1 MKPRQFLFD
10 LIMETRKLIYRSNDS
25 IESTIALLPNLKG
38 QGVESLVMEPMNS
51 GEYKAE
57 SYRTLINE
65 AHSMDIRVIQKATV
79 ESRSMINTICMAL
92 VQFFTLIITQGVD
105 AILFDNIGML
115 PRRNLKSIIYK
126 LKGLNPDFRIYG
138 SVAVNEKGL
147 IVLPEKLTLWERLY
161 YFFKGRTIGSV
172 SRRYSGLLDGMI
184 DETKLLTLK
193 VEAQKEESKS
203 IQLSVDDMVMN
214 DKERQDINE
223 ILSVIKDVPE
233 IVSQYSTSKS
243 LLKELNGCFLFVF
256 VGPSG
261 SGKTLRAQMLAD
273 ILGREYVE
281 VSLADILGRLVGDS
295 EKHLSELFATAEK
308 EHQILI
314 FNEGDALFCS
324 RSNADSAAADNKL
337 VSHALTLLENSRV
350 DCFITTNRADAI
362 DFAVKSRTLRTIRVD
377 APSAQC
383 LGHLYEKNLHEL
395 PFIDRNIDYLKLGEA
410 SAPFSYRD
418 VNKTILMAIGKM
430 AASSKYVLT
439 QSMLE
444 DAIAERINKP
454 QVSEESLEK
463 FVKENSK

>member
-1 MKPRQFLFD
+1 MNNRP
-10 LIMETRKLIYRSNDS
+10 LIYQSNDS
-25 IESTIALLPNLKG
+25 IESTIAMLPNLKG
-38 QGVESLVMEPMNS
+38 KGVESLVMDSLNP

-57 SYRTLINE
+57 SYRELING
-65 AHSMDIRVIQKATV
+65 AHSLNIKVIQKATV
-79 ESRSMINTICMAL
+79 ESRSMINTFCMAL

-105 AILFDNIGML
+105 AILFDNIGMM
-115 PRRNLKSIIYK
+115 PKRNLKRVISS
-126 LKGLNPDFRIYG
+126 LKGLNPDFRFYG
-138 SVAVNEKGL
+138 AVAVNDKGL
-147 IVLPEKLTLWERLY
+147 IVLPEELTFWERLY
-161 YFFKGRTIGSV
+161 YFFKGRTIGAV
-172 SRRYSGLLDGMI
+172 VRRYSNLLDGMI
-184 DETKLLTLK
+184 DETKLLSLNDKTPEFTGQSETEK
-193 VEAQKEESKS
+193 DESDR

-223 ILSVIKDVPE
+223 IMSVIKVVPE

-273 ILGREYVE
+273 VLGREYVE

-324 RSNADSAAADNKL
+324 RSNSDSAAADNKL

-383 LGHLYEKNLHEL
+383 LGQLYEQNLHEF
-395 PFIDRNIDYLKLGEA
+395 PFLDRNIDYLKLGEV

-430 AASSKYVLT
+430 AASSKNVLT

-454 QVSEESLEK
+454 RVSEESLEK
-463 FVKENSK
+463 FVNENSK